1 MLEEKEQ
8 QINET
13 GNVEDNTQDYI
24 TAIKELKQ
32 NSVDRSEYDKLKA
45 ENKKLID
52 AVVNGQ
58 TIQEGNSKEEYRDVN
73 EIRDELF
80 NHEHNNL
87 DYVKLALEL
96 RNTLIAQGE
105 TDPFLP
111 IGSQISPTAEDAE
124 KAEQV
129 AQVYQEC
136 IDYADGDSALFT
148 QELMRRTNTSLYDK
162 IQNMNNSQKKKK

>member
-1 MLEEKEQ
+1 MAEEKITEQ
-8 QINET
+8 TSVT
-13 GNVEDNTQDYI
+13 GNEVEGITEDYLE
-24 TAIKELKQ
+24 AIKTLKQ

-58 TIQEGNSKEEYRDVN
+58 PADVEPEATHRPVE

-96 RNTLIAQGE
+96 RETLISEGKP
-105 TDPFLP
+105 DPFLP
-111 IGSQISPTAEDAE
+111 MGSQIAPTAEDIE
-124 KAEQV
+124 KAEKV
-129 AQVYQEC
+129 AQVYQDC
-136 IDYADGDSALFT
+136 IDYAEGDSKLFT
-148 QELMRRTNTSLYDK
+148 QELMRHTNASIFDRLP
-162 IQNMNNSQKKKK
+162 SKKK